1 MPGQTPLGETRDQ
14 VDDTLATQRLESAW
28 RWWCLIGILAL
39 AAGTVL
45 LRPALGDGTPTWFL
59 VNLIALSA
67 VLVFVRRSLPRN
79 RRAPGGPLLGGTA
92 AGNHPPFPPGV
103 LLSPPPGY
111 LPFPC

>member
-28 RWWCLIGILAL
+28 RWWCLIGVLAL

-45 LRPALGDGTPTWFL
+45 LRPALGPGRPTWFL
-59 VNLIALSA
+59 VNLIALGA

-79 RRAPGGPLLGGTA
+79 RLDSGGPLLSAIG
-92 AGNHPPFPPGV
+92 AGNHATIARG
-103 LLSPPPGY
+103 LLLAQLPGY
-111 LPFPC
+111 LLF